1 MDRRV
6 MAVNTTYNP
15 GNVEAFDNKA
25 VMFNAK
31 GISSDVSAGT
41 TANIDLKIT
50 GDHLLT
56 GAILLTNN
64 SNFGDYISFQVV
76 DVDNIM
82 GLGVNMVLK
91 QFVTNWYMLS
101 DQQKQI
107 DFSINYPAKL
117 IDGLYIRLVY
127 TSTSQDVSPK
137 VSINYMLHTV
147 LE

>member
-1 MDRRV
+1 MDRRI
-6 MAVNTTYNP
+6 MAVNTTYSP
-15 GNVEAFDNKA
+15 GNTEAFDNKA
-25 VMFNAK
+25 LVFNAK
-31 GISSDVSAGT
+31 GISADATANAT
-41 TANIDLKIT
+41 TNIDLKID

-76 DVDNIM
+76 DIDNVM
-82 GLGVNMVLK
+82 GFGSNIVLK

-107 DFSINYPAKL
+107 DCSINYPAKL

-127 TSTSQDVSPK
+127 TSTSADVSPK
-137 VSINYMLHTV
+137 VSVNYMLHTIIA
-147 LE
+147 